1 MQNTTN
7 YEQKNQLQLLR
18 DGNHNT
24 FTSLFKKHK
33 KDVIQCC
40 RRFGLRP
47 DEVEDVANETFL
59 AAYKGLHQYKN
70 QAEFGTW
77 LWSISYRKIINH
89 LKKHKRKRLL
99 ESSLH
104 KQYFD
109 NKVYEPITI
118 IHSRETERS
127 IWEAV
132 MLLPSLWALSIFLYY
147 REGKSVADISKIMK
161 TNENTVKTYLF
172 RARKRLKYT
181 LASVYQD
188 SIEFY

>member
-1 MQNTTN
+1 MQNTIT
-7 YEQKNQLQLLR
+7 YQQENQLQLLR
-18 DGNHNT
+18 DRNHNT
-24 FTSLFKKHK
+24 FTFLFNKHK
-33 KDVIQCC
+33 KDVIRCC
-40 RRFGLRP
+40 QRFGLRG

-59 AAYKGLHQYKN
+59 AAYKGLNQYNN

-77 LWSISYRKIINH
+77 LWSITYRKIFNH
-89 LKKHKRKRLL
+89 IKKHKKKKLF

-109 NKVYEPITI
+109 NKIYEPITI
-118 IHSRETERS
+118 IHSRETERN

-132 MLLPSLWALSIFLYY
+132 MHLPSLWALSIFLYY
-147 REGKSVADISKIMK
+147 REGKSIADISKIMK
-161 TNENTVKTYLF
+161 TKENTVKTYLF

-188 SIEFY
+188 SIEFC